1 MSIKVDVTNYSNIF
15 MPNLICDAYID
26 SGDQTFKIRNI
37 EYKEV
42 PLYIAIEEIEE
53 LLNLMKQS
61 LKKDT

>member
-1 MSIKVDVTNYSNIF
+1 MPIKADVMTYTNVF

-37 EYKEV
+37 EQKEV

-61 LKKDT
+61 LKKNT